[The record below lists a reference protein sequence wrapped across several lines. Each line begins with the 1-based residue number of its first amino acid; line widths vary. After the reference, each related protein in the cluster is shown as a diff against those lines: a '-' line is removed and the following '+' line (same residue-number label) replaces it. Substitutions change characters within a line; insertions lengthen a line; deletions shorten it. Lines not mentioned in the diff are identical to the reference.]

1 MPGEPPCPPAA
12 NADDDATSNP
22 AAHNKLIFV
31 IDGVPLF
38 CRKRPAFL
46 IKPKRQIGFCS
57 NWDCGMLSPWNYRPV
72 RNPKVCARVGRPRR
86 VGVVV
91 QGCRYVR
98 WRNSIKRLINPTTM
112 HSTPKAM
119 QSTHVA
125 GPVPAIIQIAP
136 APMMPRETRYAS
148 IVSLMPSLS
157 GLRAAAGA
165 DAHADW
171 QCGYRSGCR

>member
-1 MPGEPPCPPAA
+1 MYCRPGAYPEAPGPPTDPGASVLISCPGAREEAPMAGEPPAPCPPAA

-112 HSTPKAM
+112 H
-119 QSTHVA
+119 
-125 GPVPAIIQIAP
+125 
-136 APMMPRETRYAS
+136 
-148 IVSLMPSLS
+148 
-157 GLRAAAGA
+157 
-165 DAHADW
+165 
-171 QCGYRSGCR
+171 